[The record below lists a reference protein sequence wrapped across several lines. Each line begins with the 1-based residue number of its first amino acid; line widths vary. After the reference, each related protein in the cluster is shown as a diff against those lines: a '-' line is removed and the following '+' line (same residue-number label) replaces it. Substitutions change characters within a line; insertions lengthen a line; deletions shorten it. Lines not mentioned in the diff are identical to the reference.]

1 MVNAG
6 EYKLNGNL
14 SYTGKAFTIAAAEG
28 ADVSFDMSA
37 AVALHGA
44 KITFNNVTFDYK
56 TNGNY
61 IGLQHTDTLVYNN
74 CTINGVVFLYAVN
87 ETFNGCT
94 FKQESPDAYNVWT
107 YGAQNVAFN
116 GCTFNCVGKA
126 VLVYN
131 EGAIA
136 KTDLTV
142 KDTKFIASAPVEDKA
157 AIEIDTSL
165 MEGGATITVD
175 DKTTA
180 AGFDNGSNS
189 GNPLWNDK
197 KQTADTNKNT
207 TVTVAGEKVFEPKA
221 TVVKPVSVNGT
232 SYETLEDAIDA
243 ATPDANGVVTYEISG
258 KVDVTATGWVQ
269 VAKSGLTGL
278 TAVKFVGTTDDAKI
292 CINGGLA
299 ILADQNYDIDV
310 SFEALALSKLNPT
323 YGGDYGHSTN
333 YFTTWLRNSGA
344 AENTVT
350 YTNCTFPNGVSNNQY
365 GKTVFDNC
373 KFTNGATGLYNLWN
387 YGGST
392 EIKNS
397 SFTGTR
403 GIKAYSEGVDGGQ
416 IEVADTTFNGLGE
429 KAAIVVSKATTV
441 MLNKVD
447 ATECTKGLL
456 QKDIDGGSLKTTIEA
471 NGTGISGKFD
481 ITATTTA
488 DAAKNEFNISAGTFT
503 SEVSNDYCADGFEVK
518 ANDNG
523 TYGVVEAATADGDG
537 TEANPYTLEQLGAM
551 TRQAYIE
558 AQNRLNGTMYVTV
571 GDYTYGTNGVLGNG
585 VRDDTTGQIPDHS
598 KLNAY
603 GENGY
608 LGEKNDGAN
617 GKSVVFVGGSI
628 TSSVTG
634 YTSIDKIGTSLLLA
648 LPAYTNV
655 TFKGITFN
663 NVMSFN
669 YQLYTSPWSQLG
681 ELKFD
686 GCTFNGIIVGA
697 IAAQTLTFNKCVFEN
712 YTNTTDANSSNP
724 TWIRPAYGN
733 WTQGDNEGQ
742 GSDFKSLTT
751 INFTDNKVTSTRP
764 VKFEYISQWDITSTV
779 TATGNSFDI
788 SKQDGDTAIKNVGLY
803 LGAHT
808 DANAFNLVAENNTKS
823 KNTAALYTIPEGKTS
838 LPLGSTVKNLAGE
851 PVELTDALKWKAGDA
866 TADKIVLE
874 TVEAV
879 ASVGSKQYGSL
890 QAAIDA
896 ASRNAT
902 VTMLADTKENV
913 TISKALTLDL
923 NGFTLNGGTEKGKP
937 ALTITAR
944 IVTIEDSSEAQT
956 GTIMREDTAENS
968 GVSSHYVIDIQ
979 GNGWVNFKSG
989 TVKNGS
995 GAGGTKGASL
1005 VRVGD
1010 DRVKKYP
1017 GLVINGGTFT
1027 QDNFIVI
1034 KVDRGHLTLN
1044 GGTLNSANTYAVE
1057 NWFNATIKGG
1067 TVNGA
1072 VSSWTYS
1079 AGSNSTLTISGGTV
1093 NGDVTSV
1100 NYGDAD
1106 KVAKVE
1112 ITDGTV
1118 NGQLDTRSYDPNTGE
1133 LTSIDDAAKAT
1144 IKVSGGTFSSAV
1156 PAEYCAAGFIPTAN
1170 ADGTYGV
1177 QQQQV
1182 LAKIGD
1188 TAYYTMDAAFH
1199 AVQAGETIVMQRDYT
1214 TGAEQYSGNKSF
1226 AIDLNGKTWTY
1237 TGTNTNHAAFEIN
1250 HPNVTLTVQNGTV
1263 ASNSMVGLIPSA
1275 MGVGGTITYDNA
1287 GLVFEGVTMT
1297 AKGHS
1302 GIETN
1307 GNNTNDAVTLK
1318 NSTLN
1323 VPDGFGIYFPS
1334 SGTLTIDN
1342 STINA
1347 KTMGVQVCAGSLSI
1361 NAGSAITVTG
1371 DAVPKTENDGAIQ
1384 DGAAIS
1390 IVNRTGYKGL
1400 GDVTVTGGKFTAKA
1414 GNKAIKA
1421 YDWANNTETEFT
1433 AAEKVAVSGGTF
1445 SSAVPEGLCATGYI
1459 PVANGD
1465 GTYGVELGNYVVVG
1479 GIKGFENTKFASFA
1493 DAYDAIK
1500 PVLEKICANDP
1511 LGEGTPANADAF
1523 DAVFTDVKDG
1533 RATLT
1538 YTITGNVTYD
1548 ETGYANLLTMGRR
1561 SSHYLTNERHLI
1573 NFKFVGAEAE
1583 RGATLTVNSNI
1594 TLPYEWW
1601 GEKITTAISFEN
1613 LTITGS
1619 ASNGLY
1625 TYQPYFEGIDF
1636 KVNNC
1641 TLKGIKI
1648 YNCANVGGSYTITN
1662 STLDG
1667 TGAPAGA
1674 YAIHL
1679 QGNETAPLNITIS
1692 GNQISGYDRGINI
1705 DQNTAVATISGNT
1718 IGINDVNRSC
1728 IQLTRLASTEVKDNT
1743 LNLNGGNAFTL
1754 HKNLAAGSKIDI
1766 AGNTIDGNG
1775 YLIYDDTKNAID
1787 LTYTNNTITGNVD
1800 TTKGVYDGATKALTD
1815 GVDVVINGVKAAQI
1829 GDVKYETLAEAIA
1842 AAKDGE
1848 TVTLLADA
1856 TEDVTINKNIT
1867 LDLGGKTLTNTNSG
1881 KATVT
1886 IAKGAT
1892 TTVQNGSISG
1902 GTSYYNIQNNGIA
1915 TFTGVTATAGNTGS
1929 SMIDNWGTLTIES
1942 GDYEG
1947 GLNVVKS
1954 EEGSTLTING
1964 GKFTRDWAPKYGVTG
1979 TILVYGTTTIKDGTF
1994 IDKSTSN
2001 NARVVVTGVVEGYT
2015 SITYVKGGSFTRT
2028 GSGNI
2033 FHGLG
2038 KATSDN
2044 FEVSG
2049 GTFNKSISDGYCA
2062 DGFIPTKNADGT
2074 YGVKEGKYVAQVG
2087 KYNKYESLAEAIS
2100 HSSRSTIKLL
2110 ANVTENV
2117 TIPAGKTIT
2126 LDLNGFTLN
2135 GGTGTANAALYN
2147 LGTIT
2152 IRDSSAAQTGTI
2164 KRDDAGIEGETSYY
2178 VIRNQG
2184 TMTIES
2190 GNVINNSGYRKVNST
2205 GSMVGSSLICNGD
2218 CDEGGTLTIKG
2229 GTFTQNNFIAIKNG
2243 VLGVLKVTG
2252 GTITSNHSAIQNWF
2266 EADITG
2272 GKITGQLWTDAWE
2285 EGKSVGKTTI
2295 GGDAT
2300 FAGEI
2305 VMDITGS
2312 VAPTLAIN
2320 GGNLNVTRWRITNA
2334 AANAGAKPAV
2344 SGGTFSSA
2352 VKEEYCAT
2360 GYIPKDN
2367 GDGTYGVKEGVYVAK
2382 VDNVKYETLQ
2392 AAIDAAKGNSTVRLL
2407 ANVTLTETAVF
2418 PAGKTVHLNLVG
2430 HNITATGTALRI
2442 NGKTDIQSTDGVGT
2456 IESTGNVA
2464 VAVGD
2469 NASLTVYSG
2478 TLKGREGAV
2487 ITGTS
2492 TGAKIEIRKNAT
2504 LIATDN
2510 AVIAGNGSKRDGN
2523 PNTILV
2529 KGGTFIGGIETTGYI
2544 ACGIYAPW
2552 NDNVT
2557 VSGGTF
2563 NITNGAGIVAR
2574 AGTVKVTGGTFNC
2587 GDGTAEGWVGDSK
2600 NKVPCAALVFDK
2612 AANYPALTA
2621 DSKILVSGGSFSTD
2635 PAANGATLAD
2645 GYVATQTD
2653 GMYKVAKA
2661 DPTAEINGVK
2671 YDTLQAAINA
2681 AQATKDGATITLL
2694 TDINT
2699 SSYYEVK
2706 GENPVTIDLAGHNIT
2721 GSGISGLFYVTAKGD
2736 LTIKGE
2742 GTVTAVEDNGA
2753 AMAVWVRSPI
2763 AKVTLEGGTY
2773 TQQITNTADHHFDLI
2788 YVERGNVY
2796 VKGGTYKGATP
2807 DWTLN
2812 CYDEHY
2818 QSKEA
2823 NIEVTGGTFVG
2834 FDPANNKAEGENT
2847 NFVPAGYVSTKGADG
2862 NYTVEEYKPVEV
2874 WTGYSGAKVASYATV
2889 AEAAEKLD
2897 GNKWIVIGKDYTLT
2911 EDFTIGGENLDNLYL
2926 DVAEGA
2932 TLTVAEGV
2940 TLTVAANAKRLG
2952 VRDGAT
2958 LVNKGTIV
2966 VCGSSTSNGFAM
2978 LYGTFTGNELTVPEG
2993 CFLDNNGKNFFA
3005 TANEN
3010 AVYEITFGDGTVKK
3024 TADSTNIKGG
3034 NVKQIK
3040 LLKDVTNG
3048 GWTLDSSSVGAEVVL
3063 DLNGHTI
3070 SYNGANRYYATL
3082 NVYTKVTIKNG
3093 TVKYEGSKRGAI
3105 DLVGQGDLTIERD
3118 VTIDGGDGFAIFTS
3132 GTSKLTV
3139 NGKVT
3144 ANGNY
3149 AIAGNGSKD
3158 AGGYIDSCDIIV
3170 NGGAVISASKGIA
3183 IYHPEK
3189 GTVTING
3196 GTITG
3201 HTGIEMCAGQLVVNG
3216 GSITSNGDNM
3226 DATGSQNAILDGAAI
3241 SIINRNYP
3249 GGVPTAVIKGGT
3261 FAANGKDAQTV
3272 KAYDYTGDKVAEWTA
3287 AGDNVNI
3294 SGGTFSSIPTNMG
3307 VLCADGYKTVYD
3319 AYADMYN
3326 VVKQDAKITVG
3337 KRLSIGNDLTIT
3349 YLVSLTDCTN
3359 PWVKFQFYNDDIKGY
3374 TTVEVKNY
3382 GTDTVTGPDGKPMD
3396 VFTFDFT
3403 GINPQRMTDTLKA
3416 TVYAKDANGNV
3427 VEYQVDDYSVAQ
3439 YCSNKL
3445 AKLGQND
3452 PLRKLIG
3459 NLVAYGAAAQVYQNY
3474 RTDNLVST
3482 VVSGAVSTD
3491 YTDRLSSV
3499 TQYTEKVLGTAGVN
3513 IKGKTLVLSNTFAVR
3528 VYFTV
3533 NEGVDIANVSF
3544 NVTANGKTDTVNS
3557 FEKDEKLGYYYFDYA
3572 NLNATQLDSE
3582 VKFES
3587 FVNETGVGDMVTY
3600 SVNTYLAK
3608 KMPNYDK
3615 SSNAYKLMA
3624 ELFNYGCACT
3634 EYASK

>member
-1 MVNAG
+1 MSKTRMGKRVASLLLSLVMMLSLLPTTVYATGGTGETNGAIVEANTSDDNTVGGTTGNPELTGEDEGGGGANVSEGETAAVATIGSATYESLDAAIEAVKDGETIVVNAG
-6 EYKLNGNL
+6 EYTLNGSLN
-14 SYTGKAFTIAAAEG
+14 YTGKAFTIAAAEG
-28 ADVSFDMSA
+28 AKVSFDMSA

-74 CTINGVVFLYAVN
+74 CTINGMVFLYAVN

-94 FKQESPDAYNVWT
+94 FNQTSAGAYNVWT

-116 GCTFNCVGKA
+116 GCTFNCVGRC

-131 EGAIA
+131 EGAID

-142 KDTKFIASAPVEDKA
+142 ENTEFNASAPAEGKA

-165 MEGGATITVD
+165 MAGGATITVD

-180 AGFDNGSNS
+180 AGFATGSNS
-189 GNPLWNDK
+189 GKTLWNDK

-441 MLNKVD
+441 TLNKVD

-456 QKDIDGGSLKTTIEA
+456 QKDIDGDSLKTTIEA

-537 TEANPYTLEQLGAM
+537 TEANPYTLEQLGTM
-551 TRQAYIE
+551 TRKEYIE
-558 AQNRLNGTMYVTV
+558 AQDRLNGTMYVTV

-628 TSSVTG
+628 TSGVTG

-697 IAAQTLTFNKCVFEN
+697 IAAQTLTFNGCVFEN

-742 GSDFKSLTT
+742 GSDFRSLTT
-751 INFTDNKVTSTRP
+751 INFTGNTVTSTRP
-764 VKFEYISQWDITSTV
+764 VKFEYISQWNITSTV

-788 SKQDGDTAIKNVGLY
+788 SKQAGDTAIKNVGLY

-823 KNTAALYTIPEGKTS
+823 ENTAALYTIPEGKTS
-838 LPLGSTVKNLAGE
+838 LPLGSTVKDTKGNE
-851 PVELTDALKWKAGDA
+851 VELTDALKWKAENA
-866 TADKIVLE
+866 TADKIVLK

-896 ASRNAT
+896 ATAEQT
-902 VTMLADTKENV
+902 VTLLTNLDLSATGL
-913 TISKALTLDL
+913 TIAANKDVTLDL
-923 NGFTLNGGTEKGKP
+923 NGKTLKVANTNSGNIKVVGKLTLQDSTDTAKNGTGTGKVWTETPYISGKQDKVLVAAIDGGTFIMESGLID
-937 ALTITAR
+937 AA
-944 IVTIEDSSEAQT
+944 SSIADNANNGQF
-956 GTIMREDTAENS
+956 AVSVQNENADAT
-968 GVSSHYVIDIQ
+968 VI
-979 GNGWVNFKSG
+979 
-989 TVKNGS
+989 
-995 GAGGTKGASL
+995 
-1005 VRVGD
+1005 
-1010 DRVKKYP
+1010 
-1017 GLVINGGTFT
+1017 INGGCIKAGWYAIAGNG
-1027 QDNFIVI
+1027 QDTTYNGNITV
-1034 KVDRGHLTLN
+1034 N
-1044 GGTLNSANTYAVE
+1044 GGILESTADYAIYHPHSGTTTINGGVVFGAAGGVSLNRGKLIVNDGIITSKGTGTTGDWGDGTGNQNAAAINVNAQYGLASVE
-1057 NWFNATIKGG
+1057 IKGG
-1067 TVNGA
+1067 KITAEKDAILLTNGKD
-1072 VSSWTYS
+1072 
-1079 AGSNSTLTISGGTV
+1079 GTIS
-1093 NGDVTSV
+1093 
-1100 NYGDAD
+1100 
-1106 KVAKVE
+1106 
-1112 ITDGTV
+1112 
-1118 NGQLDTRSYDPNTGE
+1118 
-1133 LTSIDDAAKAT
+1133 
-1144 IKVSGGTFSSAV
+1144 VSGGTFSSEV
-1156 PAEYCAAGFIPTAN
+1156 PAEYCAAGYTPVKN
-1170 ADGTYGV
+1170 A
-1177 QQQQV
+1177 
-1182 LAKIGD
+1182 
-1188 TAYYTMDAAFH
+1188 
-1199 AVQAGETIVMQRDYT
+1199 
-1214 TGAEQYSGNKSF
+1214 
-1226 AIDLNGKTWTY
+1226 
-1237 TGTNTNHAAFEIN
+1237 
-1250 HPNVTLTVQNGTV
+1250 
-1263 ASNSMVGLIPSA
+1263 
-1275 MGVGGTITYDNA
+1275 
-1287 GLVFEGVTMT
+1287 
-1297 AKGHS
+1297 
-1302 GIETN
+1302 
-1307 GNNTNDAVTLK
+1307 
-1318 NSTLN
+1318 
-1323 VPDGFGIYFPS
+1323 
-1334 SGTLTIDN
+1334 
-1342 STINA
+1342 
-1347 KTMGVQVCAGSLSI
+1347 
-1361 NAGSAITVTG
+1361 
-1371 DAVPKTENDGAIQ
+1371 
-1384 DGAAIS
+1384 
-1390 IVNRTGYKGL
+1390 
-1400 GDVTVTGGKFTAKA
+1400 
-1414 GNKAIKA
+1414 
-1421 YDWANNTETEFT
+1421 
-1433 AAEKVAVSGGTF
+1433 
-1445 SSAVPEGLCATGYI
+1445 
-1459 PVANGD
+1459 D

-1500 PVLEKICANDP
+1500 PVLETICEKDA
-1511 LGEGTPANADAF
+1511 LGQGTPANAEAF

-1636 KVNNC
+1636 TVNNC

-1705 DQNTAVATISGNT
+1705 DQNTAEATISGNT

-1728 IQLTRLASTEVKDNT
+1728 IQLTRLANTEVKDNT

-1754 HKNLAAGSKIDI
+1754 HKNLAAGSKINI
-1766 AGNTIDGNG
+1766 AGNTINNDG
-1775 YLIYDDTKNAID
+1775 YLIYDNTKQNIA

-1800 TTKGVYDGATKALTD
+1800 TTKGVYDGKTHALTD

-1856 TEDVTINKNIT
+1856 TEDVTIDKNIT
-1867 LDLGGKTLTNTNSG
+1867 LDLGGKTLTNTGAG

-1892 TTVQNGSISG
+1892 ATVQNGSIIG

-1942 GDYEG
+1942 GTYEG

-1964 GKFTRDWAPKYGVTG
+1964 GKFTGTYAPSSGYTAV
-1979 TILVYGTTTIKDGTF
+1979 ILVYGNTTITGGEFIQSVTTTG
-1994 IDKSTSN
+1994 SW
-2001 NARVVVTGVVEGYT
+2001 AHPQVVMTGVVEGYEAFT
-2015 SITYVKGGSFTRT
+2015 TVTGGTFTNKK
-2028 GSGNI
+2028 SGEGI
-2033 FHGLG
+2033 FRGLG

-2049 GTFNKSISDGYCA
+2049 GTFNKSVPDSYFKDGYFAKKTA
-2062 DGFIPTKNADGT
+2062 DGYTADGPYAVRLGT
-2074 YGVKEGKYVAQVG
+2074 TAGYATLE
-2087 KYNKYESLAEAIS
+2087 EAFAAAKS
-2100 HSSRSTIKLL
+2100 
-2110 ANVTENV
+2110 
-2117 TIPAGKTIT
+2117 GDTIT
-2126 LDLNGFTLN
+2126 LLTDCESDRINLETKSITVDLNGKVLTSTAAYGVMFCAKNGHKITVKGDTRGSKLVGTLMVTAETDGRIVIN
-2135 GGTGTANAALYN
+2135 GGTYENNQYCPIYINGAVSSESSTLTVKNA
-2147 LGTIT
+2147 TIT
-2152 IRDSSAAQTGTI
+2152 ALPGDSNQDNGVAVYLAGYSTSTFTRTTITAPVTGLEIR
-2164 KRDDAGIEGETSYY
+2164 AG
-2178 VIRNQG
+2178 
-2184 TMTIES
+2184 
-2190 GNVINNSGYRKVNST
+2190 K
-2205 GSMVGSSLICNGD
+2205 L
-2218 CDEGGTLTIKG
+2218 TLTNC
-2229 GTFTQNNFIAIKNG
+2229 T
-2243 VLGVLKVTG
+2243 VTG
-2252 GTITSNHSAIQNWF
+2252 GSGEVVTNANGNGTTVTNAAVAISQHTTKK
-2266 EADITG
+2266 DIDVTITG
-2272 GKITGQLWTDAWE
+2272 GTYT
-2285 EGKSVGKTTI
+2285 
-2295 GGDAT
+2295 AT
-2300 FAGEI
+2300 AAVYQTNVQG
-2305 VMDITGS
+2305 TGS
-2312 VAPTLAIN
+2312 E
-2320 GGNLNVTRWRITNA
+2320 NVKVSIKSGTFKGAVSAETN
-2334 AANAGAKPAV
+2334 NTVAV

-2392 AAIDAAKGNSTVRLL
+2392 AAINAAKGNSTVRLL

-2442 NGKTDIQSTDGVGT
+2442 NGTTDIQDTYKTGT

-2464 VAVGD
+2464 VAVGN

-2492 TGAKIEIRKNAT
+2492 TGAKIEIKKNAT

-2510 AVIAGNGSKRDGN
+2510 AVIAGNGSQRDGN

-2529 KGGTFIGGIETTGYI
+2529 RGGTFIGGIVTDGYI

-2587 GDGTAEGWVGDSK
+2587 TGTAEGYVGDSK

-2612 AANYPALTA
+2612 AAKYPALTE
-2621 DSKILVSGGSFSTD
+2621 SSQILVSGGSFSTD
-2635 PAANGATLAD
+2635 PAVNGATLAA
-2645 GYVATQTD
+2645 GYVANKD
-2653 GMYKVAKA
+2653 ESGMYKVAKA
-2661 DPTAEINGVK
+2661 NPVAAIGDVK
-2671 YDTLQAAINA
+2671 YDTLQAAITA
-2681 AQATKDGATITLL
+2681 AQDTKDGATITLL

-2706 GENPVTIDLAGHNIT
+2706 GENPVIIDLAGHNIT
-2721 GSGISGLFYVTAKGD
+2721 GSGISGLFYVTVKGD

-2742 GTVTAVEDNGA
+2742 GTVTAVEDNKA
-2753 AMAVWVRSPI
+2753 AMAVWVRSSF

-2773 TQQITNTADHHFDLI
+2773 TQQITNTADPHFDLI

-2812 CYDEHY
+2812 CKDEYY

-2834 FDPANNKAEGENT
+2834 FDPANNKAEGEGT
-2847 NFVPAGYVSTKGADG
+2847 NFVAAGYASNMNEDG
-2862 NYTVEEYKPVEV
+2862 SYTVAPEDTKIDVKRSLTLGNTLIMNYKVLLPEGYTNPHIVFESYDAKAGAFYSVPV
-2874 WTGYSGAKVASYATV
+2874 A
-2889 AEAAEKLD
+2889 
-2897 GNKWIVIGKDYTLT
+2897 DYTLQTTGKETRYVFAFT
-2911 EDFTIGGENLDNLYL
+2911 ET
-2926 DVAEGA
+2926 
-2932 TLTVAEGV
+2932 
-2940 TLTVAANAKRLG
+2940 
-2952 VRDGAT
+2952 
-2958 LVNKGTIV
+2958 
-2966 VCGSSTSNGFAM
+2966 
-2978 LYGTFTGNELTVPEG
+2978 
-2993 CFLDNNGKNFFA
+2993 
-3005 TANEN
+3005 
-3010 AVYEITFGDGTVKK
+3010 
-3024 TADSTNIKGG
+3024 
-3034 NVKQIK
+3034 
-3040 LLKDVTNG
+3040 
-3048 GWTLDSSSVGAEVVL
+3048 
-3063 DLNGHTI
+3063 
-3070 SYNGANRYYATL
+3070 
-3082 NVYTKVTIKNG
+3082 
-3093 TVKYEGSKRGAI
+3093 
-3105 DLVGQGDLTIERD
+3105 
-3118 VTIDGGDGFAIFTS
+3118 
-3132 GTSKLTV
+3132 
-3139 NGKVT
+3139 
-3144 ANGNY
+3144 
-3149 AIAGNGSKD
+3149 
-3158 AGGYIDSCDIIV
+3158 
-3170 NGGAVISASKGIA
+3170 
-3183 IYHPEK
+3183 
-3189 GTVTING
+3189 
-3196 GTITG
+3196 
-3201 HTGIEMCAGQLVVNG
+3201 
-3216 GSITSNGDNM
+3216 
-3226 DATGSQNAILDGAAI
+3226 
-3241 SIINRNYP
+3241 
-3249 GGVPTAVIKGGT
+3249 
-3261 FAANGKDAQTV
+3261 
-3272 KAYDYTGDKVAEWTA
+3272 
-3287 AGDNVNI
+3287 
-3294 SGGTFSSIPTNMG
+3294 
-3307 VLCADGYKTVYD
+3307 
-3319 AYADMYN
+3319 
-3326 VVKQDAKITVG
+3326 
-3337 KRLSIGNDLTIT
+3337 
-3349 YLVSLTDCTN
+3349 
-3359 PWVKFQFYNDDIKGY
+3359 
-3374 TTVEVKNY
+3374 
-3382 GTDTVTGPDGKPMD
+3382 
-3396 VFTFDFT
+3396 
-3403 GINPQRMTDTLKA
+3403 NPQRMTDTLKA
-3416 TVYAKDANGNV
+3416 TVYATKGETEKAFPI
-3427 VEYQVDDYSVAQ
+3427 DDYSVAN
-3439 YCSNKL
+3439 YCNDLLVSDENKNGDYNEL
-3445 AKLGQND
+3445 V
-3452 PLRKLIG
+3452 G
-3459 NLVAYGAAAQVYQNY
+3459 NLVAYGTAAQLYQNY
-3474 RTDNLVST
+3474 HTDKLVKDVVNGGTTVTYPISEAVEVNNLNKVTGGVVIETKSLVLNNAFAIRVKFTLEDNTTIDQVKFT
-3482 VVSGAVSTD
+3482 VAVD
-3491 YTDRLSSV
+3491 
-3499 TQYTEKVLGTAGVN
+3499 
-3513 IKGKTLVLSNTFAVR
+3513 GKTTTIGSESFREGTLSNGT
-3528 VYFTV
+3528 
-3533 NEGVDIANVSF
+3533 SC
-3544 NVTANGKTDTVNS
+3544 
-3557 FEKDEKLGYYYFDYA
+3557 YYFDFA
-3572 NLNATQLDSE
+3572 DLNSRQLGS
-3582 VKFES
+3582 
-3587 FVNETGVGDMVTY
+3587 TVTFTAVVDGRNNDVLEF
-3600 SVNTYLAK
+3600 SANTYLR
-3608 KMPNYDK
+3608 
-3615 SSNAYKLMA
+3615 LMA
-3624 ELFNYGCACT
+3624 EREGVSTELMNLLTTLYNYGCTCD
-3634 EYASK
+3634 SFK

>member
-1 MVNAG
+1 MSKTRMGKRVASLLLSLVMMLSLLPTTVYATGGTGETNGAIVEANTSDDNTVGETTGNPELTGEDEGGGAANVSEGETATVATIGSATYETLDEAIAAVADGETIVVNAG
-6 EYKLNGNL
+6 EYTLNGSL
-14 SYTGKAFTIAAAEG
+14 AYAGKAFTIAAAEG
-28 ADVSFDMSA
+28 AKVSFDMSA

-74 CTINGVVFLYAVN
+74 CTINGMVFLYAVN

-94 FKQESPDAYNVWT
+94 FNQTSAGAYNVWT

-116 GCTFNCVGKA
+116 GCTFNCVGRC
-126 VLVYN
+126 VLMYN
-131 EGAIA
+131 EGAID

-142 KDTKFIASAPVEDKA
+142 ENTEFNASAPVTGKA

-180 AGFDNGSNS
+180 AGFATGSNS
-189 GNPLWNDK
+189 GKTLWNDK

-207 TVTVAGEKVFEPKA
+207 TVTVAGETVFEPKA

-323 YGGDYGHSTN
+323 CGGDYGHSTN

-441 MLNKVD
+441 TLNKVD

-551 TRQAYIE
+551 TRQAYID

-571 GDYTYGTNGVLGNG
+571 GNYAYDTNGVLGNG
-585 VRDDTTGQIPDHS
+585 VRDDTTGQTPDHS

-628 TSSVTG
+628 TSGVKG
-634 YTSIDKIGTSLLLA
+634 YTSIDHIGTSLLLA

-697 IAAQTLTFNKCVFEN
+697 IAAQTLTFNGCEFKN
-712 YTNTTDANSSNP
+712 YTNTTDANNSNP

-742 GSDFKSLTT
+742 GSDFRSLTA

-788 SKQDGDTAIKNVGLY
+788 SKQAEDTAIKNVGLY

-866 TADKIVLE
+866 TTDKIVLE

-896 ASRNAT
+896 ATAGQTVTLLADVNENVEIAKEKNLTLDLNGKTLSGGTGTAKAALYNLGTITIQDTSAAKTGTIKRDDTGTVGETSYYVIRNQGTMTIESGTVINNSGYKKANSTGSMIGSSLICNGDCDEGGTLTIKGGTFTQNNFIAIKNGALGVLHVTGGTITSNHSAIQNWFKADITGGEIKGQLWTDAWTAGESVGETKIGGDAKFTGEIVMDITGSVAPTLAINGGNLNVTKWRITSAAANAGAKPAVSGGTFSSEVPADYCAEGFIPTANADGTYGVKAGAYVAQIGDVKYETLQEAIDAVKANETIYVLGNIDLGTDELSTYDVKTTVKNVTIDLGGYTVTSAGRFTVYLKINGWTIQNGTIQNTNASTTYGTLYVGGSSNSTTLKNLTVESKTNGVQFAIASSKNGIKASITVEDGTKISGNYGVYMKGQPKPWRDTRDGQEILNVNGGEITGTTAAIAVFGAGKGNTKAGVIVNINGGKVYSDSYAIAGNGSSVLENTTINISGGKVFSNKDTAIYHPQAGTVTISGGEVCGVTGGVQMCAGTLNVTGGTISATGNGDVSGKTGDGSIPDGAAVSIVNRAYPAGAPTMTISGGTFTSADGVGAVQAYGWKNNSQQTWDKPNASVSGGTFSSAVKEEYCATGYIPVANGDGTHTVKEGVYVAKVDNVKYETLQAAINAAKRNAT
-902 VTMLADTKENV
+902 VTMLANTRENV
-913 TISKALTLDL
+913 TISTPYLTLDL

-937 ALTITAR
+937 ALTVTAR
-944 IVTIEDSSEAQT
+944 VTVKDSSTAQT

-968 GVSSHYVIDIQ
+968 GVSSHYVIDVQ
-979 GNGWVNFKSG
+979 GGGWLTFESG
-989 TVKNGS
+989 TVKNNS
-995 GAGGTKGASL
+995 GNANGKGASL

-1010 DRVKKYP
+1010 DRVAKYP
-1017 GLVINGGTFT
+1017 GLNIKGGTFT

-1034 KVDRGHLTLN
+1034 KVDRGDLFLN
-1044 GGTLNSANTYAVE
+1044 GGTLNSKNSYAIE
-1057 NWFNATIKGG
+1057 DWHRATIKGG
-1067 TVNGA
+1067 TVNGTVA
-1072 VSSWTYS
+1072 AWTYS
-1079 AGSNSTLTISGGTV
+1079 GGYSSSLEISGGTI

-1100 NYGDAD
+1100 NYGNAD
-1106 KVAKVE
+1106 GKKATVA
-1112 ITDGTV
+1112 ITGGTI
-1118 NGQLDTRSYDPNTGE
+1118 NGELDTRSYDPKTNK
-1133 LTSIDDAAKAT
+1133 LTSISDATKAT
-1144 IKVSGGTFSSAV
+1144 IEVTAGTFAKD
-1156 PAEYCAAGFIPTAN
+1156 PTKYLVEGSTVKTN
-1170 ADGTYGV
+1170 SDGTFGV
-1177 QQQQV
+1177 EKAY
-1182 LAKIGD
+1182 LATVGK
-1188 TAYYTMDAAFH
+1188 TSYYTMEEAFK
-1199 AVQAGETIVMQRDYT
+1199 AQTASGEPVVMLRDYT
-1214 TGAEQYSGNKSF
+1214 TGSPFNSGTINRTV
-1226 AIDLNGKTWTY
+1226 DLNGYTWTC
-1237 TGTNTNHAAFEIN
+1237 TGTDTNSAAFEIN
-1250 HPNVTLTVQNGTV
+1250 NPDVTLTVKNGKIV
-1263 ASNSMVGLIPSA
+1263 SSQLVGLIPSA
-1275 MGVGGTITYDNA
+1275 MGGTIKYDNA
-1287 GLVFEGVTMT
+1287 GLVFEDVVMT
-1297 AKGHS
+1297 TTAHS

-1307 GNNTNDAVTLK
+1307 GNNTNDTVTLK

-1323 VPDGFGIYFPS
+1323 VPNGYGIYFPS

-1433 AAEKVAVSGGTF
+1433 ANKTVAVSGGTF
-1445 SSAVPEGLCATGYI
+1445 SSAVPEGLCAPGFI
-1459 PVANGD
+1459 PTTNGD
-1465 GTYGVELGNYVVVG
+1465 GTYGVKAGVYVAEVNGV
-1479 GIKGFENTKFASFA
+1479 
-1493 DAYDAIK
+1493 AY
-1500 PVLEKICANDP
+1500 
-1511 LGEGTPANADAF
+1511 
-1523 DAVFTDVKDG
+1523 
-1533 RATLT
+1533 ATL
-1538 YTITGNVTYD
+1538 
-1548 ETGYANLLTMGRR
+1548 
-1561 SSHYLTNERHLI
+1561 S
-1573 NFKFVGAEAE
+1573 
-1583 RGATLTVNSNI
+1583 
-1594 TLPYEWW
+1594 
-1601 GEKITTAISFEN
+1601 
-1613 LTITGS
+1613 
-1619 ASNGLY
+1619 
-1625 TYQPYFEGIDF
+1625 
-1636 KVNNC
+1636 
-1641 TLKGIKI
+1641 
-1648 YNCANVGGSYTITN
+1648 
-1662 STLDG
+1662 
-1667 TGAPAGA
+1667 
-1674 YAIHL
+1674 
-1679 QGNETAPLNITIS
+1679 
-1692 GNQISGYDRGINI
+1692 
-1705 DQNTAVATISGNT
+1705 
-1718 IGINDVNRSC
+1718 
-1728 IQLTRLASTEVKDNT
+1728 
-1743 LNLNGGNAFTL
+1743 
-1754 HKNLAAGSKIDI
+1754 
-1766 AGNTIDGNG
+1766 
-1775 YLIYDDTKNAID
+1775 
-1787 LTYTNNTITGNVD
+1787 
-1800 TTKGVYDGATKALTD
+1800 
-1815 GVDVVINGVKAAQI
+1815 
-1829 GDVKYETLAEAIA
+1829 EAIA
-1842 AAKDGE
+1842 AAKDGD
-1848 TVTLLADA
+1848 TVKLLRD
-1856 TEDVTINKNIT
+1856 INT
-1867 LDLGGKTLTNTNSG
+1867 PE
-1881 KATVT
+1881 
-1886 IAKGAT
+1886 
-1892 TTVQNGSISG
+1892 IS
-1902 GTSYYNIQNNGIA
+1902 Y
-1915 TFTGVTATAGNTGS
+1915 
-1929 SMIDNWGTLTIES
+1929 MISRSLTI
-1942 GDYEG
+1942 D
-1947 GLNVVKS
+1947 LNGMTV
-1954 EEGSTLTING
+1954 
-1964 GKFTRDWAPKYGVTG
+1964 
-1979 TILVYGTTTIKDGTF
+1979 
-1994 IDKSTSN
+1994 
-2001 NARVVVTGVVEGYT
+2001 
-2015 SITYVKGGSFTRT
+2015 T
-2028 GSGNI
+2028 GSGYDAVFQI
-2033 FHGLG
+2033 
-2038 KATSDN
+2038 D
-2044 FEVSG
+2044 
-2049 GTFNKSISDGYCA
+2049 
-2062 DGFIPTKNADGT
+2062 NADAKVVIKNGKVVAVEQS
-2074 YGVKEGKYVAQVG
+2074 GSAGKYTM
-2087 KYNKYESLAEAIS
+2087 AIWAS
-2100 HSSRSTIKLL
+2100 K
-2110 ANVTENV
+2110 AGCEVTLEGLDV
-2117 TIPAGKTIT
+2117 SQKIT
-2126 LDLNGFTLN
+2126 HTDDPQMDMIYASG
-2135 GGTGTANAALYN
+2135 
-2147 LGTIT
+2147 GTIT
-2152 IRDSSAAQTGTI
+2152 I
-2164 KRDDAGIEGETSYY
+2164 
-2178 VIRNQG
+2178 N
-2184 TMTIES
+2184 S
-2190 GNVINNSGYRKVNST
+2190 GN
-2205 GSMVGSSLICNGD
+2205 
-2218 CDEGGTLTIKG
+2218 
-2229 GTFTQNNFIAIKNG
+2229 F
-2243 VLGVLKVTG
+2243 
-2252 GTITSNHSAIQNWF
+2252 
-2266 EADITG
+2266 
-2272 GKITGQLWTDAWE
+2272 
-2285 EGKSVGKTTI
+2285 
-2295 GGDAT
+2295 
-2300 FAGEI
+2300 
-2305 VMDITGS
+2305 
-2312 VAPTLAIN
+2312 
-2320 GGNLNVTRWRITNA
+2320 
-2334 AANAGAKPAV
+2334 V
-2344 SGGTFSSA
+2344 SGT
-2352 VKEEYCAT
+2352 
-2360 GYIPKDN
+2360 
-2367 GDGTYGVKEGVYVAK
+2367 
-2382 VDNVKYETLQ
+2382 
-2392 AAIDAAKGNSTVRLL
+2392 
-2407 ANVTLTETAVF
+2407 
-2418 PAGKTVHLNLVG
+2418 PA
-2430 HNITATGTALRI
+2430 
-2442 NGKTDIQSTDGVGT
+2442 
-2456 IESTGNVA
+2456 
-2464 VAVGD
+2464 
-2469 NASLTVYSG
+2469 
-2478 TLKGREGAV
+2478 
-2487 ITGTS
+2487 
-2492 TGAKIEIRKNAT
+2492 
-2504 LIATDN
+2504 
-2510 AVIAGNGSKRDGN
+2510 
-2523 PNTILV
+2523 
-2529 KGGTFIGGIETTGYI
+2529 
-2544 ACGIYAPW
+2544 
-2552 NDNVT
+2552 
-2557 VSGGTF
+2557 
-2563 NITNGAGIVAR
+2563 
-2574 AGTVKVTGGTFNC
+2574 
-2587 GDGTAEGWVGDSK
+2587 
-2600 NKVPCAALVFDK
+2600 
-2612 AANYPALTA
+2612 
-2621 DSKILVSGGSFSTD
+2621 
-2635 PAANGATLAD
+2635 
-2645 GYVATQTD
+2645 
-2653 GMYKVAKA
+2653 
-2661 DPTAEINGVK
+2661 
-2671 YDTLQAAINA
+2671 
-2681 AQATKDGATITLL
+2681 
-2694 TDINT
+2694 
-2699 SSYYEVK
+2699 
-2706 GENPVTIDLAGHNIT
+2706 
-2721 GSGISGLFYVTAKGD
+2721 
-2736 LTIKGE
+2736 
-2742 GTVTAVEDNGA
+2742 
-2753 AMAVWVRSPI
+2753 
-2763 AKVTLEGGTY
+2763 
-2773 TQQITNTADHHFDLI
+2773 
-2788 YVERGNVY
+2788 
-2796 VKGGTYKGATP
+2796 
-2807 DWTLN
+2807 WTLN
-2812 CYDEHY
+2812 CNDTSY
-2818 QSKEA
+2818 KNGTA
-2823 NIEVTGGTFVG
+2823 KIIVTGGTFVG
-2834 FDPANNKAEGENT
+2834 FDPANNMAEGENT
-2847 NFVPAGYVSTKGADG
+2847 NFVAAGYVSRMDEDG
-2862 NYTVEEYKPVEV
+2862 SYTV
-2874 WTGYSGAKVASYATV
+2874 
-2889 AEAAEKLD
+2889 
-2897 GNKWIVIGKDYTLT
+2897 
-2911 EDFTIGGENLDNLYL
+2911 
-2926 DVAEGA
+2926 
-2932 TLTVAEGV
+2932 
-2940 TLTVAANAKRLG
+2940 
-2952 VRDGAT
+2952 
-2958 LVNKGTIV
+2958 
-2966 VCGSSTSNGFAM
+2966 
-2978 LYGTFTGNELTVPEG
+2978 VPE
-2993 CFLDNNGKNFFA
+2993 
-3005 TANEN
+3005 
-3010 AVYEITFGDGTVKK
+3010 
-3024 TADSTNIKGG
+3024 
-3034 NVKQIK
+3034 
-3040 LLKDVTNG
+3040 
-3048 GWTLDSSSVGAEVVL
+3048 
-3063 DLNGHTI
+3063 
-3070 SYNGANRYYATL
+3070 
-3082 NVYTKVTIKNG
+3082 
-3093 TVKYEGSKRGAI
+3093 
-3105 DLVGQGDLTIERD
+3105 
-3118 VTIDGGDGFAIFTS
+3118 
-3132 GTSKLTV
+3132 
-3139 NGKVT
+3139 
-3144 ANGNY
+3144 
-3149 AIAGNGSKD
+3149 
-3158 AGGYIDSCDIIV
+3158 
-3170 NGGAVISASKGIA
+3170 
-3183 IYHPEK
+3183 
-3189 GTVTING
+3189 
-3196 GTITG
+3196 
-3201 HTGIEMCAGQLVVNG
+3201 
-3216 GSITSNGDNM
+3216 
-3226 DATGSQNAILDGAAI
+3226 
-3241 SIINRNYP
+3241 
-3249 GGVPTAVIKGGT
+3249 
-3261 FAANGKDAQTV
+3261 
-3272 KAYDYTGDKVAEWTA
+3272 
-3287 AGDNVNI
+3287 
-3294 SGGTFSSIPTNMG
+3294 
-3307 VLCADGYKTVYD
+3307 
-3319 AYADMYN
+3319 
-3326 VVKQDAKITVG
+3326 DAKITVG

>member
-1 MVNAG
+1 MSKTRMGKRVASLLLSLVMMLSLLPTTVYATGGTGETNGAIVEANTSDDNTVGETTGNPELTGEDEGGGAANVSEGETAAVATIGEAKYETLDAAIEAVADGQTIVVNAG

-87 ETFNGCT
+87 ETFNSCK
-94 FKQESPDAYNVWT
+94 FYQDSADAYNVWT

-142 KDTKFIASAPVEDKA
+142 TNTEFNASAPVAGKA

-175 DKTTA
+175 EKTTA
-180 AGFDNGSNS
+180 NGFANGSNS
-189 GNPLWNDK
+189 GNTLWNDK
-197 KQTADTNKNT
+197 KQTDDTNKNT
-207 TVTVAGEKVFEPKA
+207 TVTVAGETVFEPKA

-429 KAAIVVSKATTV
+429 KAAIVVSKAATV
-441 MLNKVD
+441 TLNKVD

-523 TYGVVEAATADGDG
+523 TYGVVEAATAAGDG

-551 TRQAYIE
+551 TRSEYVA
-558 AQNRLNGTMYVTV
+558 AQERLHGTMYVTV

-585 VRDDTTGQIPDHS
+585 VRDDTTGQTPDHS

-628 TSSVTG
+628 TSNVTG

-648 LPAYTNV
+648 LPAYTDV

-686 GCTFNGIIVGA
+686 NCTFNGIIVGA
-697 IAAQTLTFNKCVFEN
+697 IAAQTLTFNGCEFKN

-742 GSDFKSLTT
+742 GSDFRSLTT

-764 VKFEYISQWDITSTV
+764 VKFEFISQWDITSTV

-788 SKQDGDTAIKNVGLY
+788 SKQDGDTTIKNVGLY

-823 KNTAALYTIPEGKTS
+823 ENTAALYTIPEGKTS

-866 TADKIVLE
+866 TADKIVLK

-890 QAAIDA
+890 QAAINA
-896 ASRNAT
+896 ATAGQT
-902 VTMLADTKENV
+902 VTLLTDVNENV
-913 TISKALTLDL
+913 EIAKEKNLTLDL
-923 NGFTLNGGTEKGKP
+923 NGKTLNGGTGTAKA
-937 ALTITAR
+937 ALYNLGTITIR
-944 IVTIEDSSEAQT
+944 DTSEAKT
-956 GTIMREDTAENS
+956 GTIKRDDNGTVGETS
-968 GVSSHYVIDIQ
+968 YYVIRNKGTMTIE
-979 GNGWVNFKSG
+979 SG
-989 TVKNGS
+989 TVFNNSGYKKANSTGSMVGSSLICNGDCDE
-995 GAGGTKGASL
+995 GGTLTIK
-1005 VRVGD
+1005 
-1010 DRVKKYP
+1010 
-1017 GLVINGGTFT
+1017 GGTFT
-1027 QDNFIVI
+1027 QKNFIAI
-1034 KVDRGHLTLN
+1034 KNGALGVLHVTGGTITSDHSAIQNWFKADITGGEITGQLWTDAYIEGESVGKTTIGGNATFTGEIVMDNSRNVVPTLAINGGHLDVTN
-1044 GGTLNSANTYAVE
+1044 WRITDAV
-1057 NWFNATIKGG
+1057 AIL
-1067 TVNGA
+1067 GA
-1072 VSSWTYS
+1072 KP
-1079 AGSNSTLTISGGTV
+1079 AISGGTF
-1093 NGDVTSV
+1093 T
-1100 NYGDAD
+1100 
-1106 KVAKVE
+1106 
-1112 ITDGTV
+1112 
-1118 NGQLDTRSYDPNTGE
+1118 
-1133 LTSIDDAAKAT
+1133 
-1144 IKVSGGTFSSAV
+1144 SAV
-1156 PAEYCAAGFIPTAN
+1156 PAEYCAAGFIPTKN

-1177 QQQQV
+1177 
-1182 LAKIGD
+1182 K
-1188 TAYYTMDAAFH
+1188 
-1199 AVQAGETIVMQRDYT
+1199 
-1214 TGAEQYSGNKSF
+1214 
-1226 AIDLNGKTWTY
+1226 
-1237 TGTNTNHAAFEIN
+1237 
-1250 HPNVTLTVQNGTV
+1250 
-1263 ASNSMVGLIPSA
+1263 
-1275 MGVGGTITYDNA
+1275 
-1287 GLVFEGVTMT
+1287 
-1297 AKGHS
+1297 
-1302 GIETN
+1302 
-1307 GNNTNDAVTLK
+1307 
-1318 NSTLN
+1318 
-1323 VPDGFGIYFPS
+1323 
-1334 SGTLTIDN
+1334 
-1342 STINA
+1342 
-1347 KTMGVQVCAGSLSI
+1347 
-1361 NAGSAITVTG
+1361 
-1371 DAVPKTENDGAIQ
+1371 
-1384 DGAAIS
+1384 
-1390 IVNRTGYKGL
+1390 
-1400 GDVTVTGGKFTAKA
+1400 
-1414 GNKAIKA
+1414 
-1421 YDWANNTETEFT
+1421 
-1433 AAEKVAVSGGTF
+1433 
-1445 SSAVPEGLCATGYI
+1445 
-1459 PVANGD
+1459 
-1465 GTYGVELGNYVVVG
+1465 
-1479 GIKGFENTKFASFA
+1479 
-1493 DAYDAIK
+1493 
-1500 PVLEKICANDP
+1500 
-1511 LGEGTPANADAF
+1511 
-1523 DAVFTDVKDG
+1523 
-1533 RATLT
+1533 
-1538 YTITGNVTYD
+1538 
-1548 ETGYANLLTMGRR
+1548 
-1561 SSHYLTNERHLI
+1561 
-1573 NFKFVGAEAE
+1573 
-1583 RGATLTVNSNI
+1583 
-1594 TLPYEWW
+1594 
-1601 GEKITTAISFEN
+1601 
-1613 LTITGS
+1613 
-1619 ASNGLY
+1619 
-1625 TYQPYFEGIDF
+1625 
-1636 KVNNC
+1636 
-1641 TLKGIKI
+1641 
-1648 YNCANVGGSYTITN
+1648 
-1662 STLDG
+1662 
-1667 TGAPAGA
+1667 AGA
-1674 YAIHL
+1674 Y
-1679 QGNETAPLNITIS
+1679 
-1692 GNQISGYDRGINI
+1692 
-1705 DQNTAVATISGNT
+1705 V
-1718 IGINDVNRSC
+1718 
-1728 IQLTRLASTEVKDNT
+1728 
-1743 LNLNGGNAFTL
+1743 
-1754 HKNLAAGSKIDI
+1754 
-1766 AGNTIDGNG
+1766 
-1775 YLIYDDTKNAID
+1775 
-1787 LTYTNNTITGNVD
+1787 
-1800 TTKGVYDGATKALTD
+1800 
-1815 GVDVVINGVKAAQI
+1815 AQI
-1829 GDVKYETLAEAIA
+1829 GDVKYETLKDAINA
-1842 AAKDGE
+1842 ANTGD
-1848 TVTLLADA
+1848 TITLLVNT

-1867 LDLGGKTLTNTNSG
+1867 LDLGGKTLTNTSSG

-1886 IAKGAT
+1886 IDKGAT
-1892 TTVQNGSISG
+1892 ATVQNGSIIG

-1942 GDYEG
+1942 GTYEG

-1964 GKFTRDWAPKYGVTG
+1964 GKFTGTYAPSSDYTAV
-1979 TILVYGTTTIKDGTF
+1979 ILVYGNTTITGGEFIQSLTTTGRW
-1994 IDKSTSN
+1994 
-2001 NARVVVTGVVEGYT
+2001 AHPQVVMTGVVEGYEAFT
-2015 SITYVKGGSFTRT
+2015 TVTGGTFTNKK
-2028 GSGNI
+2028 SGEGI
-2033 FHGLG
+2033 FRGIG

-2049 GTFNKSISDGYCA
+2049 GTFNKSVPDSYFKTGYFAKKTADGYTA
-2062 DGFIPTKNADGT
+2062 DGPYAVRIGTTAGYATLEEAFAAAKNG
-2074 YGVKEGKYVAQVG
+2074 
-2087 KYNKYESLAEAIS
+2087 N
-2100 HSSRSTIKLL
+2100 
-2110 ANVTENV
+2110 
-2117 TIPAGKTIT
+2117 TIT
-2126 LDLNGFTLN
+2126 LLRDCESGRINLEDKNVTVDLNGKVLTSTAAYGVMFCAKNGHKITVKGDTRGSKLVGTLMVTAETDGHIVIN
-2135 GGTGTANAALYN
+2135 GGTYENNQYCPIYINGAVSSENSTLTVKNA
-2147 LGTIT
+2147 TIT
-2152 IRDSSAAQTGTI
+2152 ALPGDSNQDNGVAVYLAGYSTSTFTRTTITAPVTGLEIR
-2164 KRDDAGIEGETSYY
+2164 AG
-2178 VIRNQG
+2178 
-2184 TMTIES
+2184 
-2190 GNVINNSGYRKVNST
+2190 K
-2205 GSMVGSSLICNGD
+2205 L
-2218 CDEGGTLTIKG
+2218 TLTNC
-2229 GTFTQNNFIAIKNG
+2229 T
-2243 VLGVLKVTG
+2243 VTG
-2252 GTITSNHSAIQNWF
+2252 GSGEVVTNANGNGTTVTNAAVAISQHTTKK
-2266 EADITG
+2266 DIDVTITG
-2272 GKITGQLWTDAWE
+2272 GTYT
-2285 EGKSVGKTTI
+2285 
-2295 GGDAT
+2295 AT
-2300 FAGEI
+2300 AAVYQTNVQG
-2305 VMDITGS
+2305 TGS
-2312 VAPTLAIN
+2312 E
-2320 GGNLNVTRWRITNA
+2320 NVKVSIKSGTFKGAVSAETN
-2334 AANAGAKPAV
+2334 NTVAV

-2442 NGKTDIQSTDGVGT
+2442 NGTTDIQDTNKTGI

-2464 VAVGD
+2464 VAVGN
-2469 NASLTVYSG
+2469 NAKVTVYSG

-2492 TGAKIEIRKNAT
+2492 TGAKIEIKKNAT

-2510 AVIAGNGSKRDGN
+2510 AVIAGNGSKRDGK

-2529 KGGTFIGGIETTGYI
+2529 KGGTFIGGIVTDGYI

-2574 AGTVKVTGGTFNC
+2574 AGTVTVTGGTFSC
-2587 GDGTAEGWVGDSK
+2587 TGTAEGYVGDSK

-2612 AANYPALTA
+2612 AAKYPALTE
-2621 DSKILVSGGSFSTD
+2621 SSQILVSGGSFSTD

-2681 AQATKDGATITLL
+2681 AQATKGGATITLL
-2694 TDINT
+2694 KNINT
-2699 SSYYEVK
+2699 ESYYMVN
-2706 GENPVTIDLAGHNIT
+2706 GDNPVTIDLAGHNIT
-2721 GSGISGLFYVTAKGD
+2721 GSGISGLFYVTVKGD

-2742 GTVTAVEDNGA
+2742 GTVTAVEDNKA
-2753 AMAVWVRSPI
+2753 AMAVWVRSSF

-2773 TQQITNTADHHFDLI
+2773 TQQITNTADPHFDLI

-2796 VKGGTYKGATP
+2796 VKGGTYKGFTP

-2812 CYDEHY
+2812 CKDDYY

-2834 FDPANNKAEGENT
+2834 FDPANNKAEGEGT
-2847 NFVPAGYVSTKGADG
+2847 SFVPDGYVSTKGADG
-2862 NYTVEEYKPVEV
+2862 NFVVTEV
-2874 WTGYSGAKVASYATV
+2874 KVAEVNGVAYATLS
-2889 AEAAEKLD
+2889 EAIAAAKD
-2897 GNKWIVIGKDYTLT
+2897 GD
-2911 EDFTIGGENLDNLYL
+2911 
-2926 DVAEGA
+2926 
-2932 TLTVAEGV
+2932 
-2940 TLTVAANAKRLG
+2940 
-2952 VRDGAT
+2952 
-2958 LVNKGTIV
+2958 
-2966 VCGSSTSNGFAM
+2966 
-2978 LYGTFTGNELTVPEG
+2978 
-2993 CFLDNNGKNFFA
+2993 
-3005 TANEN
+3005 
-3010 AVYEITFGDGTVKK
+3010 TVK
-3024 TADSTNIKGG
+3024 
-3034 NVKQIK
+3034 
-3040 LLKDVTNG
+3040 LLRDINTPEISYMISRSL
-3048 GWTLDSSSVGAEVVL
+3048 TI
-3063 DLNGHTI
+3063 DLNGMTVTGSGYDAVFQI
-3070 SYNGANRYYATL
+3070 DNADA
-3082 NVYTKVTIKNG
+3082 KVVIKNG
-3093 TVKYEGSKRGAI
+3093 KVVAVEQSGSAGKYTMAI
-3105 DLVGQGDLTIERD
+3105 W
-3118 VTIDGGDGFAIFTS
+3118 
-3132 GTSKLTV
+3132 
-3139 NGKVT
+3139 
-3144 ANGNY
+3144 
-3149 AIAGNGSKD
+3149 
-3158 AGGYIDSCDIIV
+3158 
-3170 NGGAVISASKGIA
+3170 ASKAGCEVTLEGLDVSQKITHTDDPQMDM
-3183 IYHPEK
+3183 IYAS
-3189 GTVTING
+3189 G
-3196 GTITG
+3196 GTITINSG
-3201 HTGIEMCAGQLVVNG
+3201 NFVSGTPAWTLNCYGE
-3216 GSITSNGDNM
+3216 SYTSGEAN
-3226 DATGSQNAILDGAAI
+3226 
-3241 SIINRNYP
+3241 II
-3249 GGVPTAVIKGGT
+3249 VKGGT
-3261 FAANGKDAQTV
+3261 FANFDPANNMAEGKGTNFV
-3272 KAYDYTGDKVAEWTA
+3272 A
-3287 AGDNVNI
+3287 AGYV
-3294 SGGTFSSIPTNMG
+3294 SNMDE
-3307 VLCADGYKTVYD
+3307 DGSYTVVP
-3319 AYADMYN
+3319 AN
-3326 VVKQDAKITVG
+3326 AKITVG

-3349 YLVSLTDCTN
+3349 YLVNLTDCTN

-3382 GTDTVTGPDGKPMD
+3382 GTATVEGPDGRPVE

-3403 GINPQRMTDTLKA
+3403 GVNPQRMTDTLKA
-3416 TVYAKDANGNV
+3416 TVYAEDASGNV
-3427 VEYQVDDYSVAQ
+3427 VEYQVADYSVAQ

-3445 AKLGQND
+3445 AKLGQD
-3452 PLRKLIG
+3452 DSLRKLIG

-3499 TQYTEKVLGTAGVN
+3499 TQYTGKVTGAAGVT

>member
-1 MVNAG
+1 MSKTRIGKRVASLLLSLVMMLSLLPTTVYATGGTGETSDVIVEETNTSDDNTVGGTTGNPELTGEDEGGGGANVSEGETAAVATIGSATYESLDEAITAVADGETIVVNAG
-6 EYKLNGNL
+6 EYTLNGSLN
-14 SYTGKAFTIAAAEG
+14 YTGKAFTIAAADG

-44 KITFNNVTFDYK
+44 KITFNDVTFNYK

-61 IGLQHTDTLVYNN
+61 IGLQHADTLVYDN
-74 CTINGVVFLYAVN
+74 CTINGMVFLYAGN

-142 KDTKFIASAPVEDKA
+142 TDTKFVASAPVTGKA

-165 MEGGATITVD
+165 MAGGATITVD
-175 DKTTA
+175 DKTTDTGFA
-180 AGFDNGSNS
+180 AGSNS
-189 GNPLWNDK
+189 GKTLWNDK

-441 MLNKVD
+441 TLNKVD

-537 TEANPYTLEQLGAM
+537 TEANPYTLEQLGTM

-571 GDYTYGTNGVLGNG
+571 GNYAYDTNGVLGNG

-628 TSSVTG
+628 TSGVTG

-697 IAAQTLTFNKCVFEN
+697 IAAQTLTFNGCEFKN

-742 GSDFKSLTT
+742 GSDFRSLTT

-764 VKFEYISQWDITSTV
+764 VKFEYISQWNITSTV

-788 SKQDGDTAIKNVGLY
+788 SKQAGDTTIKNVGLY

-808 DANAFNLVAENNTKS
+808 DANAFILVAENNTKS
-823 KNTAALYTIPEGKTS
+823 ENTAALYTIPEGKTS
-838 LPLGSTVKNLAGE
+838 LPLGSTVKDTKGNE
-851 PVELTDALKWKAGDA
+851 VELTDALKWKAGDA
-866 TADKIVLE
+866 TTGKIVLK

-879 ASVGSKQYGSL
+879 ASVGTAKYITL
-890 QAAIDA
+890 AAAIA
-896 ASRNAT
+896 AANNGET
-902 VTMLADTKENV
+902 VTLLKDLDLSATGL
-913 TISKALTLDL
+913 TIAANKDVTLDL
-923 NGFTLNGGTEKGKP
+923 NGKTLKVANTNSGNIKVFGKLTLQDSTDTAKNGTGTGKVWTETPYISGKQDKVLVAAIDGGTFIMESGLID
-937 ALTITAR
+937 AA
-944 IVTIEDSSEAQT
+944 SSIADNANNGQF
-956 GTIMREDTAENS
+956 AVSVQNENADAT
-968 GVSSHYVIDIQ
+968 VI
-979 GNGWVNFKSG
+979 
-989 TVKNGS
+989 
-995 GAGGTKGASL
+995 
-1005 VRVGD
+1005 
-1010 DRVKKYP
+1010 
-1017 GLVINGGTFT
+1017 INGGC
-1027 QDNFIVI
+1027 I
-1034 KVDRGHLTLN
+1034 KAGWYAIAGN
-1044 GGTLNSANTYAVE
+1044 GGDTTYNGNITVNGGILESTADYAIYHPHSGTTTINGGVVFGAAGGVSLNRGKLIVNNGIITSKGTGTTGDWGDGTGNQNAAAINVNAQYGLASVE
-1057 NWFNATIKGG
+1057 IKGG
-1067 TVNGA
+1067 KITAEKDAILLTNGKD
-1072 VSSWTYS
+1072 
-1079 AGSNSTLTISGGTV
+1079 GTIS
-1093 NGDVTSV
+1093 
-1100 NYGDAD
+1100 
-1106 KVAKVE
+1106 
-1112 ITDGTV
+1112 
-1118 NGQLDTRSYDPNTGE
+1118 
-1133 LTSIDDAAKAT
+1133 
-1144 IKVSGGTFSSAV
+1144 VSGGTFSSEV
-1156 PAEYCAAGFIPTAN
+1156 PAEYCAAGYTPVKN

-1177 QQQQV
+1177 
-1182 LAKIGD
+1182 
-1188 TAYYTMDAAFH
+1188 
-1199 AVQAGETIVMQRDYT
+1199 E
-1214 TGAEQYSGNKSF
+1214 
-1226 AIDLNGKTWTY
+1226 
-1237 TGTNTNHAAFEIN
+1237 
-1250 HPNVTLTVQNGTV
+1250 
-1263 ASNSMVGLIPSA
+1263 
-1275 MGVGGTITYDNA
+1275 
-1287 GLVFEGVTMT
+1287 
-1297 AKGHS
+1297 
-1302 GIETN
+1302 
-1307 GNNTNDAVTLK
+1307 
-1318 NSTLN
+1318 
-1323 VPDGFGIYFPS
+1323 
-1334 SGTLTIDN
+1334 
-1342 STINA
+1342 
-1347 KTMGVQVCAGSLSI
+1347 LS
-1361 NAGSAITVTG
+1361 
-1371 DAVPKTENDGAIQ
+1371 
-1384 DGAAIS
+1384 
-1390 IVNRTGYKGL
+1390 
-1400 GDVTVTGGKFTAKA
+1400 
-1414 GNKAIKA
+1414 
-1421 YDWANNTETEFT
+1421 
-1433 AAEKVAVSGGTF
+1433 
-1445 SSAVPEGLCATGYI
+1445 
-1459 PVANGD
+1459 
-1465 GTYGVELGNYVVVG
+1465 NYVVVG

-1500 PVLEKICANDP
+1500 PVLETICEKDA
-1511 LGEGTPANADAF
+1511 LGQGTPANAAAF

-1625 TYQPYFEGIDF
+1625 TYQSYFEGIDF
-1636 KVNNC
+1636 TVNNC

-1705 DQNTAVATISGNT
+1705 DQNTAEATISGNT

-1728 IQLTRLASTEVKDNT
+1728 IQLTRLANTEVKDNT

-1754 HKNLAAGSKIDI
+1754 HKNLAAGSKINI
-1766 AGNTIDGNG
+1766 AGNTINNDG
-1775 YLIYDDTKNAID
+1775 YLIYDNTKQNIA

-1800 TTKGVYDGATKALTD
+1800 TTKGVYDGKTHALTD

-1856 TEDVTINKNIT
+1856 TEDVTIDKNIT
-1867 LDLGGKTLTNTNSG
+1867 LDLGGKTLTNTGAG

-1892 TTVQNGSISG
+1892 ATVQNGSIIG
-1902 GTSYYNIQNNGIA
+1902 GTSYYNIQNNGTA

-1929 SMIDNWGTLTIES
+1929 SMIDNFGTLTIES
-1942 GDYEG
+1942 GSYTG
-1947 GLNVVKS
+1947 GLDTIKNEPGAKLTIS
-1954 EEGSTLTING
+1954 GGEFTLT
-1964 GKFTRDWAPKYGVTG
+1964 KG
-1979 TILVYGTTTIKDGTF
+1979 TSKGF
-1994 IDKSTSN
+1994 
-2001 NARVVVTGVVEGYT
+2001 TGVVFNYGDLT
-2015 SITYVKGGSFTRT
+2015 ITGGTFTQSDKSAPYGQAQVIHTDNKSGSSAPSTVIT
-2028 GSGNI
+2028 GGTFKNLCTRSTAWVVR
-2033 FHGLG
+2033 
-2038 KATSDN
+2038 ATN
-2044 FEVSG
+2044 AAAGATKVSG

-2074 YGVKEGKYVAQVG
+2074 YGVKAGKYVAQIG
-2087 KYNKYESLAEAIS
+2087 SKKYETLADAI
-2100 HSSRSTIKLL
+2100 RLAAKGKTITLL

-2117 TIPAGKTIT
+2117 EIAANKNLT

-2135 GGTGTANAALYN
+2135 GGTGTAKAALYN

-2152 IRDSSAAQTGTI
+2152 IQDSSAAKTGTI
-2164 KRDDAGIEGETSYY
+2164 KRDDTGAVGETSYY

-2190 GNVINNSGYRKVNST
+2190 GTVINNSGYRKANST
-2205 GSMVGSSLICNGD
+2205 GSMIGSSLICNGD

-2243 VLGVLKVTG
+2243 ALGVLHVTG

-2266 EADITG
+2266 KADITG
-2272 GKITGQLWTDAWE
+2272 GEIKGQLWTDAWK
-2285 EGKSVGKTTI
+2285 EGESVGETKI
-2295 GGDAT
+2295 GGDAK
-2300 FAGEI
+2300 FSGEI

-2320 GGNLNVTRWRITNA
+2320 GGNLNVTNWRITNA

-2360 GYIPKDN
+2360 GYIPTAN
-2367 GDGTYGVKEGVYVAK
+2367 ADGTYGVKEGVYVAK

-2392 AAIDAAKGNSTVRLL
+2392 AAIDAAKGGSTVRLL

-2442 NGKTDIQSTDGVGT
+2442 NGTTDIQSTGGVGT

-2464 VAVGD
+2464 VAVGN

-2492 TGAKIEIRKNAT
+2492 TGAKIEIKKDAT

-2510 AVIAGNGSKRDGN
+2510 AVIAGNGSQRDGK

-2529 KGGTFIGGIETTGYI
+2529 RGGTFIGGIVTDGYI

-2587 GDGTAEGWVGDSK
+2587 TGTAEGYVGDSK

-2612 AANYPALTA
+2612 AAKYPALTE
-2621 DSKILVSGGSFSTD
+2621 SSQILVSGGSFSTD
-2635 PAANGATLAD
+2635 PAVNGATLAD

-2681 AQATKDGATITLL
+2681 AQATKGGATITLL
-2694 TDINT
+2694 KNINT
-2699 SSYYEVK
+2699 ESYYMVN
-2706 GENPVTIDLAGHNIT
+2706 GDNPVTIDLAGYNIT

-2736 LTIKGE
+2736 LTIKGK

-2773 TQQITNTADHHFDLI
+2773 TQQITNTADPHFDLI

-2862 NYTVEEYKPVEV
+2862 NFVVTEV
-2874 WTGYSGAKVASYATV
+2874 KVAEVNGVAYATLS
-2889 AEAAEKLD
+2889 EAIA
-2897 GNKWIVIGKDYTLT
+2897 
-2911 EDFTIGGENLDNLYL
+2911 
-2926 DVAEGA
+2926 
-2932 TLTVAEGV
+2932 
-2940 TLTVAANAKRLG
+2940 AANA
-2952 VRDGAT
+2952 
-2958 LVNKGTIV
+2958 
-2966 VCGSSTSNGFAM
+2966 
-2978 LYGTFTGNELTVPEG
+2978 
-2993 CFLDNNGKNFFA
+2993 
-3005 TANEN
+3005 
-3010 AVYEITFGDGTVKK
+3010 GDTVK
-3024 TADSTNIKGG
+3024 
-3034 NVKQIK
+3034 
-3040 LLKDVTNG
+3040 LLRDINTPEISYMISKSLTI
-3048 GWTLDSSSVGAEVVL
+3048 
-3063 DLNGHTI
+3063 DLNGMTVTGSGYDAVFQI
-3070 SYNGANRYYATL
+3070 DNADA
-3082 NVYTKVTIKNG
+3082 KVVIKNG
-3093 TVKYEGSKRGAI
+3093 KVVAVEQSGSAGKYTMAI
-3105 DLVGQGDLTIERD
+3105 W
-3118 VTIDGGDGFAIFTS
+3118 
-3132 GTSKLTV
+3132 
-3139 NGKVT
+3139 
-3144 ANGNY
+3144 
-3149 AIAGNGSKD
+3149 
-3158 AGGYIDSCDIIV
+3158 
-3170 NGGAVISASKGIA
+3170 ASKAGCEVTLEGLDVSQKITHTDDPQMDM
-3183 IYHPEK
+3183 IYAS
-3189 GTVTING
+3189 G
-3196 GTITG
+3196 GTITINSG
-3201 HTGIEMCAGQLVVNG
+3201 NFVSGTPAWTLNCNDTSYKNG
-3216 GSITSNGDNM
+3216 T
-3226 DATGSQNAILDGAAI
+3226 AK
-3241 SIINRNYP
+3241 II
-3249 GGVPTAVIKGGT
+3249 VTGGT
-3261 FAANGKDAQTV
+3261 FVGFDPANNKAEGKGTNFV
-3272 KAYDYTGDKVAEWTA
+3272 A
-3287 AGDNVNI
+3287 AGYVSRMDE
-3294 SGGTFSSIPTNMG
+3294 
-3307 VLCADGYKTVYD
+3307 DGSYTV
-3319 AYADMYN
+3319 
-3326 VVKQDAKITVG
+3326 VPEDAKITVN
-3337 KRLSIGNDLTIT
+3337 K
-3349 YLVSLTDCTN
+3349 SLTLGNTLTMTYKVLL
-3359 PWVKFQFYNDDIKGY
+3359 PEGYTSEKMVFEFYNDDIKGY
-3374 TTVEVKNY
+3374 DTVEVLNGNY
-3382 GTDTVTGPDGKPMD
+3382 NNTTQRYE
-3396 VFTFDFT
+3396 FAFT
-3403 GINPQRMTDTLKA
+3403 GINPQRMNDTLKA
-3416 TVYAKDANGNV
+3416 KMYAKDANGNEV
-3427 VEYQVDDYSVAQ
+3427 IYSVDDYSVAM
-3439 YCSNKL
+3439 YCNALLSSEANKDG
-3445 AKLGQND
+3445 KYT
-3452 PLRKLIG
+3452 KLIAS
-3459 NLVAYGAAAQVYQNY
+3459 LVAYGTASQKYMNY
-3474 RTDNLVST
+3474 RTDTLVSSI
-3482 VVSGAVSTD
+3482 VDAGAADD
-3491 YTDRLSSV
+3491 YTAQLAAVQAVNNRIPGTGV
-3499 TQYTEKVLGTAGVN
+3499 T
-3513 IKGKTLVLSNTFAVR
+3513 IKAKSLVLTNAFAIRVKFVLDSNVSIDD

-3533 NEGVDIANVSF
+3533 NSDSTQYKEFKQSTLSDG
-3544 NVTANGKTDTVNS
+3544 TVC
-3557 FEKDEKLGYYYFDYA
+3557 YYFDYTG
-3572 NLNATQLDSE
+3572 LNASELDDT
-3582 VKFES
+3582 FT
-3587 FVNETGVGDMVTY
+3587 FTAHTGTGTGDALAY
-3600 SVNTYLAK
+3600 NANTYLNG
-3608 KMPNYDK
+3608 M
-3615 SSNAYKLMA
+3615 YKVLTDRGDTTSA
-3624 ELFNYGCACT
+3624 LYEIVTALFNYGWTCNHF
-3634 EYASK
+3634 

>member
-1 MVNAG
+1 MSKTRMGKRVASLLLSLVMMLSLLPTTVYATGDTGETKNAIVEETNTSDDNTVGGTTGNPELTGEDEGGGGTIGSEGETATVATIGSATYESLDEAITAVADGETIVVNAG
-6 EYKLNGNL
+6 EYTLNGSLN
-14 SYTGKAFTIAAAEG
+14 YTGKAFTIAAADG

-61 IGLQHTDTLVYNN
+61 IGLQHADTLVYNN

-87 ETFNGCT
+87 ETFNSCK
-94 FKQESPDAYNVWT
+94 FYQDSADAYNVWT

-131 EGAIA
+131 EGAVA

-142 KDTKFIASAPVEDKA
+142 ENTEFNASAPVAGKA

-165 MEGGATITVD
+165 MAGGATITVD

-180 AGFDNGSNS
+180 TGFAAGSKSGST
-189 GNPLWNDK
+189 LWNDK

-243 ATPDANGVVTYEISG
+243 ATPDANGVITYEISG

-269 VAKSGLTGL
+269 VAKAGLTGL
-278 TAVKFVGTTDDAKI
+278 TAVKFVGATDDA
-292 CINGGLA
+292 A
-299 ILADQNYDIDV
+299 IYVTKEDAVLADQVYGNVDV
-310 SFEALALSKLNPT
+310 SFSGLTLVKENPT
-323 YGGDYGHSTN
+323 YLNDYAEFTQ
-333 YFTTWLRNSGA
+333 YFAMEIRATVKTGV
-344 AENTVT
+344 VT
-350 YTNCTFPNGVSNNQY
+350 YTDCKFPEGVINNTY
-365 GKTVFDNC
+365 GKTVF
-373 KFTNGATGLYNLWN
+373 TGCEFSNDDSRYNLWVKEGEVELN
-387 YGGST
+387 NGA
-392 EIKNS
+392 
-397 SFTGTR
+397 FTGTR
-403 GIKAYSEGVDGGQ
+403 GVKLYNTGNAKATITVK
-416 IEVADTTFNGLGE
+416 DTTFDGLTG
-429 KAAIVVSKATTV
+429 KAAIVVSQPAPADVTLENVTARNCTVGLIQKDTAT
-441 MLNKVD
+441 D
-447 ATECTKGLL
+447 ATIIK
-456 QKDIDGGSLKTTIEA
+456 A
-471 NGTGISGKFD
+471 NGESISGTFN
-481 ITATTTA
+481 ITNAGN
-488 DAAKNEFNISAGTFT
+488 AKNEFNISAGTFT

-523 TYGVVEAATADGDG
+523 TYGVVEAATAAGDG

-558 AQNRLNGTMYVTV
+558 AQNRLNGIMYVTV
-571 GDYTYGTNGVLGNG
+571 GNYAYDINGVLGNG

-628 TSSVTG
+628 TSGVTG

-655 TFKGITFN
+655 TFKGIIFN

-697 IAAQTLTFNKCVFEN
+697 IAAQTLTFNGCEFKN
-712 YTNTTDANSSNP
+712 YTNTTYANSSNP

-764 VKFEYISQWDITSTV
+764 VKFEYISQWNITSTV
-779 TATGNSFDI
+779 TATGNFFDI
-788 SKQDGDTAIKNVGLY
+788 SRQAGDTTIKNVGLY

-808 DANAFNLVAENNTKS
+808 DANAFILVAENNTKS
-823 KNTAALYTIPEGKTS
+823 ENTAALYTIPEGKTS

-879 ASVGSKQYGSL
+879 ASVGTAKYITL
-890 QAAIDA
+890 AAAIA
-896 ASRNAT
+896 AAKDGET
-902 VTMLADTKENV
+902 VTLLKDVTENV
-913 TISKALTLDL
+913 EIAKEKNLTLDL
-923 NGFTLNGGTEKGKP
+923 NGKTLSGGTGTAKA
-937 ALTITAR
+937 ALYNLGTITIQDTSA
-944 IVTIEDSSEAQT
+944 AKT
-956 GTIMREDTAENS
+956 GTIKRDDTGTVGETS
-968 GVSSHYVIDIQ
+968 YYVIRNQ
-979 GNGWVNFKSG
+979 GTMTIESG
-989 TVKNGS
+989 TVINNSGYRKTNPTGSMIGSSLICNG
-995 GAGGTKGASL
+995 
-1005 VRVGD
+1005 D
-1010 DRVKKYP
+1010 C
-1017 GLVINGGTFT
+1017 NE
-1027 QDNFIVI
+1027 
-1034 KVDRGHLTLN
+1034 
-1044 GGTLNSANTYAVE
+1044 GGTL
-1057 NWFNATIKGG
+1057 TIKGG
-1067 TVNGA
+1067 TLTQNNFIAIKNGA
-1072 VSSWTYS
+1072 LGV
-1079 AGSNSTLTISGGTV
+1079 LHVSGGTI
-1093 NGDVTSV
+1093 TSNHSAIQNWFKADITGGEIKGQLWTDAWKEGESV
-1100 NYGDAD
+1100 GETKIGGDA
-1106 KVAKVE
+1106 KF
-1112 ITDGTV
+1112 
-1118 NGQLDTRSYDPNTGE
+1118 TGE
-1133 LTSIDDAAKAT
+1133 IVMDIAGSVAPTLEINGGNLNVTRWRITTAAANAGAKPA
-1144 IKVSGGTFSSAV
+1144 VSGGTFSSAV
-1156 PAEYCAAGFIPTAN
+1156 PADYCAEGYTPTAN
-1170 ADGTYGV
+1170 A
-1177 QQQQV
+1177 
-1182 LAKIGD
+1182 
-1188 TAYYTMDAAFH
+1188 
-1199 AVQAGETIVMQRDYT
+1199 
-1214 TGAEQYSGNKSF
+1214 
-1226 AIDLNGKTWTY
+1226 
-1237 TGTNTNHAAFEIN
+1237 
-1250 HPNVTLTVQNGTV
+1250 
-1263 ASNSMVGLIPSA
+1263 
-1275 MGVGGTITYDNA
+1275 
-1287 GLVFEGVTMT
+1287 
-1297 AKGHS
+1297 
-1302 GIETN
+1302 
-1307 GNNTNDAVTLK
+1307 
-1318 NSTLN
+1318 
-1323 VPDGFGIYFPS
+1323 
-1334 SGTLTIDN
+1334 
-1342 STINA
+1342 
-1347 KTMGVQVCAGSLSI
+1347 
-1361 NAGSAITVTG
+1361 
-1371 DAVPKTENDGAIQ
+1371 
-1384 DGAAIS
+1384 
-1390 IVNRTGYKGL
+1390 
-1400 GDVTVTGGKFTAKA
+1400 
-1414 GNKAIKA
+1414 
-1421 YDWANNTETEFT
+1421 
-1433 AAEKVAVSGGTF
+1433 
-1445 SSAVPEGLCATGYI
+1445 
-1459 PVANGD
+1459 D

-1511 LGEGTPANADAF
+1511 LGQGTPANADAF

-1625 TYQPYFEGIDF
+1625 TYQSYFEGIDF

-1705 DQNTAVATISGNT
+1705 DQNTAEATISGNT

-1728 IQLTRLASTEVKDNT
+1728 IQLTRLANTEVKDNT

-1754 HKNLAAGSKIDI
+1754 HKNLAAGSKINI

-1800 TTKGVYDGATKALTD
+1800 TTKGVYDGKTHALTD

-1829 GDVKYETLAEAIA
+1829 GDVKYETLQAAIDA
-1842 AAKDGE
+1842 ANNGE

-1856 TEDVTINKNIT
+1856 TEDVTIDKNIT
-1867 LDLGGKTLTNTNSG
+1867 LDLGGKTLTNTGAG

-1892 TTVQNGSISG
+1892 ATVQNGSIIG

-1942 GDYEG
+1942 GTYEG

-2190 GNVINNSGYRKVNST
+2190 GIVINNSGYRKVNST
-2205 GSMVGSSLICNGD
+2205 GSMIGSSLICNGD
-2218 CDEGGTLTIKG
+2218 CNEGGTLTIKG
-2229 GTFTQNNFIAIKNG
+2229 GTLTQNNFIAIKNG
-2243 VLGVLKVTG
+2243 ALGVLHVSG

-2266 EADITG
+2266 KADITG
-2272 GKITGQLWTDAWE
+2272 GEIKGQLWTDAWK
-2285 EGKSVGKTTI
+2285 EGESVGETKI
-2295 GGDAT
+2295 GGDAKFT
-2300 FAGEI
+2300 GEI

-2320 GGNLNVTRWRITNA
+2320 GGNLSVTNWRITSA
-2334 AANAGAKPAV
+2334 AAKAGAKPAV

-2392 AAIDAAKGNSTVRLL
+2392 AAINAAKGNSTVRLL

-2442 NGKTDIQSTDGVGT
+2442 NGTTDIQSTGGVGT

-2464 VAVGD
+2464 VAVGN

-2492 TGAKIEIRKNAT
+2492 TGAKIEIKKNAT

-2510 AVIAGNGSKRDGN
+2510 AVIAGNGSQRDGN

-2529 KGGTFIGGIETTGYI
+2529 RGGTFIGGIVTDGYI

-2587 GDGTAEGWVGDSK
+2587 TGTAEGYVGDSK

-2612 AANYPALTA
+2612 AAKYPALTE
-2621 DSKILVSGGSFSTD
+2621 SSQILVSGGSFSTD
-2635 PAANGATLAD
+2635 PAVNGATLAA
-2645 GYVATQTD
+2645 GYVANKD
-2653 GMYKVAKA
+2653 ESGMYKVAKA
-2661 DPTAEINGVK
+2661 NPVAAIGDVK
-2671 YDTLQAAINA
+2671 YDTLQAAITA
-2681 AQATKDGATITLL
+2681 AQDTKDGATITLL

-2773 TQQITNTADHHFDLI
+2773 TQQITNTADPHFDLI

-2796 VKGGTYKGATP
+2796 VEGGTYKGFTP

-2834 FDPANNKAEGENT
+2834 FDPANNKAEGEGT
-2847 NFVPAGYVSTKGADG
+2847 NFVAAGYASNMNEDG
-2862 NYTVEEYKPVEV
+2862 SYTVAPEDTKIDVKRSLTLGNTLIMNYKVLLPEGYTNPHIVFESYDAKAGAFYSVPV
-2874 WTGYSGAKVASYATV
+2874 A
-2889 AEAAEKLD
+2889 
-2897 GNKWIVIGKDYTLT
+2897 DYTLQTKDEETRYVFAFT
-2911 EDFTIGGENLDNLYL
+2911 ET
-2926 DVAEGA
+2926 
-2932 TLTVAEGV
+2932 
-2940 TLTVAANAKRLG
+2940 
-2952 VRDGAT
+2952 
-2958 LVNKGTIV
+2958 
-2966 VCGSSTSNGFAM
+2966 
-2978 LYGTFTGNELTVPEG
+2978 
-2993 CFLDNNGKNFFA
+2993 
-3005 TANEN
+3005 
-3010 AVYEITFGDGTVKK
+3010 
-3024 TADSTNIKGG
+3024 
-3034 NVKQIK
+3034 
-3040 LLKDVTNG
+3040 
-3048 GWTLDSSSVGAEVVL
+3048 
-3063 DLNGHTI
+3063 
-3070 SYNGANRYYATL
+3070 
-3082 NVYTKVTIKNG
+3082 
-3093 TVKYEGSKRGAI
+3093 
-3105 DLVGQGDLTIERD
+3105 
-3118 VTIDGGDGFAIFTS
+3118 
-3132 GTSKLTV
+3132 
-3139 NGKVT
+3139 
-3144 ANGNY
+3144 
-3149 AIAGNGSKD
+3149 
-3158 AGGYIDSCDIIV
+3158 
-3170 NGGAVISASKGIA
+3170 
-3183 IYHPEK
+3183 
-3189 GTVTING
+3189 
-3196 GTITG
+3196 
-3201 HTGIEMCAGQLVVNG
+3201 
-3216 GSITSNGDNM
+3216 
-3226 DATGSQNAILDGAAI
+3226 
-3241 SIINRNYP
+3241 
-3249 GGVPTAVIKGGT
+3249 
-3261 FAANGKDAQTV
+3261 
-3272 KAYDYTGDKVAEWTA
+3272 
-3287 AGDNVNI
+3287 
-3294 SGGTFSSIPTNMG
+3294 
-3307 VLCADGYKTVYD
+3307 
-3319 AYADMYN
+3319 
-3326 VVKQDAKITVG
+3326 
-3337 KRLSIGNDLTIT
+3337 
-3349 YLVSLTDCTN
+3349 
-3359 PWVKFQFYNDDIKGY
+3359 
-3374 TTVEVKNY
+3374 
-3382 GTDTVTGPDGKPMD
+3382 
-3396 VFTFDFT
+3396 
-3403 GINPQRMTDTLKA
+3403 NPQRMTDTLKA
-3416 TVYAKDANGNV
+3416 TVYATKGETEKAFPI
-3427 VEYQVDDYSVAQ
+3427 DDYSVAD
-3439 YCSNKL
+3439 YCNELLDSAANEKGAYNEL
-3445 AKLGQND
+3445 V
-3452 PLRKLIG
+3452 G
-3459 NLVAYGAAAQVYQNY
+3459 NLVAYGTAAQLYQNY
-3474 RTDNLVST
+3474 HTDKLVKDVVNGGIAVTYPISEAVEVNNLNKVAGGVAIETKSLVLNNAFAIRVKFTLEDNTTIDQVKFT
-3482 VVSGAVSTD
+3482 VAVD
-3491 YTDRLSSV
+3491 
-3499 TQYTEKVLGTAGVN
+3499 
-3513 IKGKTLVLSNTFAVR
+3513 GKTTTIGSESFREGTLSNGT
-3528 VYFTV
+3528 
-3533 NEGVDIANVSF
+3533 SC
-3544 NVTANGKTDTVNS
+3544 
-3557 FEKDEKLGYYYFDYA
+3557 YYFDFA
-3572 NLNATQLDSE
+3572 DLNSRQLGS
-3582 VKFES
+3582 
-3587 FVNETGVGDMVTY
+3587 TVTFTAVVDGTNNDVLEF
-3600 SVNTYLAK
+3600 SANTYLR
-3608 KMPNYDK
+3608 
-3615 SSNAYKLMA
+3615 LMA
-3624 ELFNYGCACT
+3624 EREGVSTELMNLLTTLYNYGCTCD
-3634 EYASK
+3634 SFK